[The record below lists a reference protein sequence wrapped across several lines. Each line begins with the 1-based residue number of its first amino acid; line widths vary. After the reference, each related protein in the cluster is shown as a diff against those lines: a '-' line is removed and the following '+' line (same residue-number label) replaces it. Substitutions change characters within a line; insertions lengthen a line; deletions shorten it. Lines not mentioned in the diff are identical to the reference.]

1 MTANGRVTERT
12 PMTETADIKP
22 LALAFTFGAAS
33 GLLLS
38 RISMHAAYIS
48 SATSL
53 LAALTLTVI
62 TSADRRQ
69 AEILLLFLTSGVF
82 CAATSTLTSLGAVAG
97 KPLFAGLAADFRSMI
112 SSIPFPHEGTAPLV
126 NALLTGDRSSL
137 DSSVMNSFRDSGA
150 SHILALSGLHLGII
164 YGILLKVTSI
174 FGKHPTVKAVRSLI
188 IISLCGIYTL
198 ATGASPSL
206 VRAFLFILVNET
218 ARLTHRSNNP
228 LRVYCAALFIQTAI
242 DPQVISSTGFQLSY
256 LAMAGI
262 FLLYPALKKWYPQEE
277 AAGDMLIEK
286 GAGLTESDGLEGV
299 IIDKDAGLTESDR
312 LEGVMIDKGAGLT
325 ERDGLTESDGLEC
338 MMIDKGCCRARRCW
352 TSWMKT
358 IVSAAPRKI
367 WDAAALTISCQ
378 VFTGPLACWK
388 FGTFPKYFL
397 LTNLLSLPLTSAVML
412 LSVSTSVLFAI
423 GICPDFLISLTDS
436 SASLLLFIM
445 KVISSM

>member
-1 MTANGRVTERT
+1 MTSNGRVTERA

-33 GLLLS
+33 GLILS

-53 LAALTLTVI
+53 LVTLTLTLI

-69 AEILLLFLTSGVF
+69 AEILLLFLTAGVF

-242 DPQVISSTGFQLSY
+242 NPQVISSTGFQLSY

-277 AAGDMLIEK
+277 AAGDMLIEN

-299 IIDKDAGLTESDR
+299 
-312 LEGVMIDKGAGLT
+312 
-325 ERDGLTESDGLEC
+325 
-338 MMIDKGCCRARRCW
+338 MIDKGCCRASRCW

-378 VFTGPLACWK
+378 VFTGPLAWWK

>member
-1 MTANGRVTERT
+1 MTSNGRVTERV

-62 TSADRRQ
+62 TSVDRRQ
-69 AEILLLFLTSGVF
+69 AEILLLFLTAGVF
-82 CAATSTLTSLGAVAG
+82 CAATSTLTSLGAVVG

-174 FGKHPTVKAVRSLI
+174 FGKHPTVNAVRSLI

-198 ATGASPSL
+198 TTGASPSL

-242 DPQVISSTGFQLSY
+242 NPQVVSSTGFQLSY

-262 FLLYPALKKWYPQEE
+262 FLLYPALKNGTRRRRPVATCLSK
-277 AAGDMLIEK
+277 
-286 GAGLTESDGLEGV
+286 
-299 IIDKDAGLTESDR
+299 
-312 LEGVMIDKGAGLT
+312 
-325 ERDGLTESDGLEC
+325 
-338 MMIDKGCCRARRCW
+338 RAP
-352 TSWMKT
+352 
-358 IVSAAPRKI
+358 A
-367 WDAAALTISCQ
+367 
-378 VFTGPLACWK
+378 
-388 FGTFPKYFL
+388 
-397 LTNLLSLPLTSAVML
+397 
-412 LSVSTSVLFAI
+412 
-423 GICPDFLISLTDS
+423 
-436 SASLLLFIM
+436 
-445 KVISSM
+445 

>member
-1 MTANGRVTERT
+1 MTANGRVTERA

-38 RISMHAAYIS
+38 RISVHAAYIS

-53 LAALTLTVI
+53 LVALTLTVL

-69 AEILLLFLTSGVF
+69 AEILLLFLTAGVF

-137 DSSVMNSFRDSGA
+137 DGSVMNSFRDSGA

-164 YGILLKVTSI
+164 YGILLKVSSI
-174 FGKHPTVKAVRSLI
+174 FGKHPTVKTVRSLI
-188 IISLCGIYTL
+188 IILLCGIYTL

-286 GAGLTESDGLEGV
+286 DTGLTESDGLEGV
-299 IIDKDAGLTESDR
+299 
-312 LEGVMIDKGAGLT
+312 
-325 ERDGLTESDGLEC
+325 
-338 MMIDKGCCRARRCW
+338 MIDKGCCRASRCW

-378 VFTGPLACWK
+378 VFTGPLAWWK

>member
-62 TSADRRQ
+62 TSVDRRQ
-69 AEILLLFLTSGVF
+69 AEILLLFLTAGVF

-242 DPQVISSTGFQLSY
+242 NPQVISSTGFQLSY

-299 IIDKDAGLTESDR
+299 
-312 LEGVMIDKGAGLT
+312 
-325 ERDGLTESDGLEC
+325 
-338 MMIDKGCCRARRCW
+338 MIDKGCCRASRCW
-352 TSWMKT
+352 TS

-378 VFTGPLACWK
+378 VFTGPLAWWK

-423 GICPDFLISLTDS
+423 GICPDFLISLTDN

>member
-1 MTANGRVTERT
+1 MTSNGRVTERA

-53 LAALTLTVI
+53 LVALALTVI

-69 AEILLLFLTSGVF
+69 AEILLLFLTAGVF

-299 IIDKDAGLTESDR
+299 T
-312 LEGVMIDKGAGLT
+312 
-325 ERDGLTESDGLEC
+325 
-338 MMIDKGCCRARRCW
+338 IDKGCCRARRCW

-378 VFTGPLACWK
+378 VFTGPLAWWK

-436 SASLLLFIM
+436 STSLLLFIM

>member
-1 MTANGRVTERT
+1 MTSNGRVTERA

-174 FGKHPTVKAVRSLI
+174 FGKHPTVKTVRSLI

-206 VRAFLFILVNET
+206 VRAFLFILINET

-242 DPQVISSTGFQLSY
+242 NPQVISSTGFQLSY

-277 AAGDMLIEK
+277 ATGDMLVEK

-299 IIDKDAGLTESDR
+299 
-312 LEGVMIDKGAGLT
+312 
-325 ERDGLTESDGLEC
+325 
-338 MMIDKGCCRARRCW
+338 MIDKGCCRARLCW

-378 VFTGPLACWK
+378 VFTGPLAWWK

>member
-1 MTANGRVTERT
+1 
-12 PMTETADIKP
+12 MTETADIKP

-38 RISMHAAYIS
+38 HISMHAAYIS

-53 LAALTLTVI
+53 LVALTLTVI

-69 AEILLLFLTSGVF
+69 AEILLLFLTAGVF

-137 DSSVMNSFRDSGA
+137 DDSVMNSFRDSGA

-242 DPQVISSTGFQLSY
+242 NPQVISSTGFQLSY

-262 FLLYPALKKWYPQEE
+262 FLLYPALKKWYPQKE
-277 AAGDMLIEK
+277 AAGDMLIEN
-286 GAGLTESDGLEGV
+286 GAGLTESDGLEGMM
-299 IIDKDAGLTESDR
+299 IDKDACR
-312 LEGVMIDKGAGLT
+312 
-325 ERDGLTESDGLEC
+325 TESDGLEGVT
-338 MMIDKGCCRARRCW
+338 IDKGCCRARRCW

-378 VFTGPLACWK
+378 VFTGPLAWWK

>member
-1 MTANGRVTERT
+1 MTSNGRVTERA

-53 LAALTLTVI
+53 LVALTLTVI

-69 AEILLLFLTSGVF
+69 AEILLLFLTAGVF

-262 FLLYPALKKWYPQEE
+262 FLLYPALKKWYPQKE
-277 AAGDMLIEK
+277 AAGDMLIEN

-299 IIDKDAGLTESDR
+299 MIDKDAGRTESDR
-312 LEGVMIDKGAGLT
+312 LEG
-325 ERDGLTESDGLEC
+325 

-378 VFTGPLACWK
+378 VFTGPLAWWK

>member
-1 MTANGRVTERT
+1 MTANGRVTERA

-53 LAALTLTVI
+53 LVALTLTVI

-69 AEILLLFLTSGVF
+69 AEILLLFLTAGVF
-82 CAATSTLTSLGAVAG
+82 CAATSTLTSLGAVDG

-137 DSSVMNSFRDSGA
+137 DDSVMNSFRDSGA

-174 FGKHPTVKAVRSLI
+174 FGKHPTIKAVSSLI

-242 DPQVISSTGFQLSY
+242 NPQVISSTGFQLSY

-299 IIDKDAGLTESDR
+299 
-312 LEGVMIDKGAGLT
+312 
-325 ERDGLTESDGLEC
+325 
-338 MMIDKGCCRARRCW
+338 MIDKGCCRARRCQ

-378 VFTGPLACWK
+378 VFTGPLAWWK

>member
-1 MTANGRVTERT
+1 MTSNGRVTERV

-53 LAALTLTVI
+53 LVALTLTVI

-69 AEILLLFLTSGVF
+69 TEILLLFLTAGVF

-242 DPQVISSTGFQLSY
+242 NPQVISSTGFQLSY

-286 GAGLTESDGLEGV
+286 GAGLTESDVLEG
-299 IIDKDAGLTESDR
+299 G
-312 LEGVMIDKGAGLT
+312 MIDKGG
-325 ERDGLTESDGLEC
+325 
-338 MMIDKGCCRARRCW
+338 CRASRCW

-378 VFTGPLACWK
+378 VFTGPLAWWK

>member
-1 MTANGRVTERT
+1 MTSNGRVTERV

-53 LAALTLTVI
+53 LVALTLTGI

-174 FGKHPTVKAVRSLI
+174 FGKHPTVKVVRSLI

-242 DPQVISSTGFQLSY
+242 NPQVISSTGFQLSY

-277 AAGDMLIEK
+277 AGGDMLIEK
-286 GAGLTESDGLEGV
+286 DAGLTESDGLEGV
-299 IIDKDAGLTESDR
+299 MIDKDAGR
-312 LEGVMIDKGAGLT
+312 
-325 ERDGLTESDGLEC
+325 TESDGLEG

-378 VFTGPLACWK
+378 IFTGPLAWWK

-412 LSVSTSVLFAI
+412 LSVSTSVLFTI

>member
-1 MTANGRVTERT
+1 MTANGRVTERV

-38 RISMHAAYIS
+38 HISMHAAYIS

-53 LAALTLTVI
+53 LVALTLTVI

-112 SSIPFPHEGTAPLV
+112 SSIPFPHAGTAPLV

-137 DSSVMNSFRDSGA
+137 DDSVMNSFRDSGA

-174 FGKHPTVKAVRSLI
+174 FGKHPTVKAIRSLI

-242 DPQVISSTGFQLSY
+242 NPQVISSTGFQLSY

-299 IIDKDAGLTESDR
+299 
-312 LEGVMIDKGAGLT
+312 
-325 ERDGLTESDGLEC
+325 
-338 MMIDKGCCRARRCW
+338 MIDKGCCRARRCQ

-378 VFTGPLACWK
+378 VFTGPLAWWK

>member
-1 MTANGRVTERT
+1 
-12 PMTETADIKP
+12 
-22 LALAFTFGAAS
+22 
-33 GLLLS
+33 
-38 RISMHAAYIS
+38 
-48 SATSL
+48 
-53 LAALTLTVI
+53 
-62 TSADRRQ
+62 
-69 AEILLLFLTSGVF
+69 
-82 CAATSTLTSLGAVAG
+82 
-97 KPLFAGLAADFRSMI
+97 
-112 SSIPFPHEGTAPLV
+112 
-126 NALLTGDRSSL
+126 
-137 DSSVMNSFRDSGA
+137 MNSFRDSGA

-174 FGKHPTVKAVRSLI
+174 FGKHPSVKAVRSLI

-242 DPQVISSTGFQLSY
+242 NPQVISSTGFQLSY

-262 FLLYPALKKWYPQEE
+262 FLLYPALKKWYPQKE
-277 AAGDMLIEK
+277 AAGDMLIEN
-286 GAGLTESDGLEGV
+286 GAGLTESDGPEGV
-299 IIDKDAGLTESDR
+299 R
-312 LEGVMIDKGAGLT
+312 
-325 ERDGLTESDGLEC
+325 
-338 MMIDKGCCRARRCW
+338 IDKGCCRARRCW

-378 VFTGPLACWK
+378 VFTGPLAWWK

>member
-1 MTANGRVTERT
+1 MTSNGRVTERT

-53 LAALTLTVI
+53 LVALTLTVI

-69 AEILLLFLTSGVF
+69 AEILLLFLTAGVF

-112 SSIPFPHEGTAPLV
+112 LSIPFPHEGTAPLV

-137 DSSVMNSFRDSGA
+137 DDSVMNSFRDSGA

-164 YGILLKVTSI
+164 YGILLKMTSI
-174 FGKHPTVKAVRSLI
+174 FGKHPTVKAFRSLI
-188 IISLCGIYTL
+188 IILLCGIYTL

-228 LRVYCAALFIQTAI
+228 LRVYCAALFIQTALN
-242 DPQVISSTGFQLSY
+242 PQVISSTGFQLSY

-262 FLLYPALKKWYPQEE
+262 FLLYPALKKWYTQEE
-277 AAGDMLIEK
+277 AAGDMLIEN
-286 GAGLTESDGLEGV
+286 GASLTESDGLEGV
-299 IIDKDAGLTESDR
+299 TIN
-312 LEGVMIDKGAGLT
+312 
-325 ERDGLTESDGLEC
+325 
-338 MMIDKGCCRARRCW
+338 KGCCRARRCW

-378 VFTGPLACWK
+378 VFTGPLAWWK

-412 LSVSTSVLFAI
+412 LSVSTSVLFTI

>member
-1 MTANGRVTERT
+1 
-12 PMTETADIKP
+12 MTETADIKP

-53 LAALTLTVI
+53 LVALTLTVI

-69 AEILLLFLTSGVF
+69 TEILLLFLTAGVF

-242 DPQVISSTGFQLSY
+242 NPQVISSTGFQLSY

-286 GAGLTESDGLEGV
+286 GAGLTESDVLEG
-299 IIDKDAGLTESDR
+299 G
-312 LEGVMIDKGAGLT
+312 MIDKGG
-325 ERDGLTESDGLEC
+325 
-338 MMIDKGCCRARRCW
+338 CRASRCW

-378 VFTGPLACWK
+378 VFTGPLAWWK

>member
-1 MTANGRVTERT
+1 MTSNGRVTERT

-53 LAALTLTVI
+53 LIALTLTVI

-69 AEILLLFLTSGVF
+69 AEILLLFLTAGVF

-174 FGKHPTVKAVRSLI
+174 FGKHPTVKVVRSLI

-242 DPQVISSTGFQLSY
+242 NPQVISSTGFQLSY

-262 FLLYPALKKWYPQEE
+262 FLLYPALKKWYPQKE
-277 AAGDMLIEK
+277 AAGDMLIENDAGLAESDGLEGVMIDK
-286 GAGLTESDGLEGV
+286 DAGLTESDGLEGV
-299 IIDKDAGLTESDR
+299 
-312 LEGVMIDKGAGLT
+312 
-325 ERDGLTESDGLEC
+325 
-338 MMIDKGCCRARRCW
+338 MIDKGCCRASRCW

-378 VFTGPLACWK
+378 VFTGPLAWWK

>member
-1 MTANGRVTERT
+1 MTSNGRVTERA

-53 LAALTLTVI
+53 LVALTLTVI

-69 AEILLLFLTSGVF
+69 AEILLLFLTAGVF

-242 DPQVISSTGFQLSY
+242 NPQVVSSTGFQLSY

-277 AAGDMLIEK
+277 AGGDMLIEK
-286 GAGLTESDGLEGV
+286 GAGLTESNGLEG
-299 IIDKDAGLTESDR
+299 
-312 LEGVMIDKGAGLT
+312 
-325 ERDGLTESDGLEC
+325 
-338 MMIDKGCCRARRCW
+338 MMIDKGCCRARRCR

-378 VFTGPLACWK
+378 VFTGPLAWWK

>member
-1 MTANGRVTERT
+1 MTSNGRVTERA

-38 RISMHAAYIS
+38 RVSMHAAYIS

-53 LAALTLTVI
+53 LVALALTVI

-69 AEILLLFLTSGVF
+69 AEILLLFLTAGVF

-112 SSIPFPHEGTAPLV
+112 SSIPFRHEGTAPLV

-137 DSSVMNSFRDSGA
+137 DDSVMNSLRDSGA

-242 DPQVISSTGFQLSY
+242 NPQVISSIGFQLSY

-299 IIDKDAGLTESDR
+299 
-312 LEGVMIDKGAGLT
+312 
-325 ERDGLTESDGLEC
+325 
-338 MMIDKGCCRARRCW
+338 MIDKGCCRARHCW

-378 VFTGPLACWK
+378 VFTGPLAWWK

>member
-1 MTANGRVTERT
+1 MTSDGRVTERA

-53 LAALTLTVI
+53 LVALTLTVI

-69 AEILLLFLTSGVF
+69 AEILLLFLTAGVF

-137 DSSVMNSFRDSGA
+137 DDSVMNSFRDSGA

-174 FGKHPTVKAVRSLI
+174 FGKHPSVKAVRSLI

-242 DPQVISSTGFQLSY
+242 NPQVISSTGFQLSY

-262 FLLYPALKKWYPQEE
+262 FLLYPALKKWYPQED

-299 IIDKDAGLTESDR
+299 T
-312 LEGVMIDKGAGLT
+312 
-325 ERDGLTESDGLEC
+325 
-338 MMIDKGCCRARRCW
+338 IDKGCCRARRCW

-378 VFTGPLACWK
+378 VFTGPLAWWK

>member
-1 MTANGRVTERT
+1 MTSNGRVTERA

-38 RISMHAAYIS
+38 RVSMHAAYIS

-53 LAALTLTVI
+53 LVALTLTVI

-69 AEILLLFLTSGVF
+69 AEILLLFLTAGVF
-82 CAATSTLTSLGAVAG
+82 CAATSTLTSLGAAAG

-174 FGKHPTVKAVRSLI
+174 FGKHPTIKAVRSLI

-242 DPQVISSTGFQLSY
+242 NPQMISSTGFQLSY

-299 IIDKDAGLTESDR
+299 
-312 LEGVMIDKGAGLT
+312 
-325 ERDGLTESDGLEC
+325 
-338 MMIDKGCCRARRCW
+338 MIDKGCCRASRCW

-378 VFTGPLACWK
+378 VFTGPLAWWK

>member
-1 MTANGRVTERT
+1 MTSNGRVTERA

-38 RISMHAAYIS
+38 HISMHAAYIS

-53 LAALTLTVI
+53 LAALTLTLI

-69 AEILLLFLTSGVF
+69 AEILLLFLTAGVF

-137 DSSVMNSFRDSGA
+137 DDSVMNSFRNSGA

-174 FGKHPTVKAVRSLI
+174 FGKHPTVKAARSLI

-277 AAGDMLIEK
+277 AAGDMLIEN

-299 IIDKDAGLTESDR
+299 MIDKDAGLTESDG
-312 LEGVMIDKGAGLT
+312 LEGV
-325 ERDGLTESDGLEC
+325 
-338 MMIDKGCCRARRCW
+338 MIDKGCCRARHYW

-358 IVSAAPRKI
+358 IMSAAPRKI

-378 VFTGPLACWK
+378 VFTGPLAWWK

-423 GICPDFLISLTDS
+423 GICPDFLITLTDS

>member
-1 MTANGRVTERT
+1 
-12 PMTETADIKP
+12 MTETADIKP

-53 LAALTLTVI
+53 LVALTLTLI

-69 AEILLLFLTSGVF
+69 AEILLLFLTAGIF

-242 DPQVISSTGFQLSY
+242 NPQVISSTGFQLSY

-286 GAGLTESDGLEGV
+286 GAGRAESDGLEGV
-299 IIDKDAGLTESDR
+299 IIDKDCG
-312 LEGVMIDKGAGLT
+312 
-325 ERDGLTESDGLEC
+325 
-338 MMIDKGCCRARRCW
+338 RARRCW

-378 VFTGPLACWK
+378 VFTGPLAWWK

-412 LSVSTSVLFAI
+412 LSVSTSVLFTI

>member
-1 MTANGRVTERT
+1 MTSNGRVTERA

-53 LAALTLTVI
+53 LVALTLTVI

-69 AEILLLFLTSGVF
+69 AEILLLFLTAGVF

-242 DPQVISSTGFQLSY
+242 NPQVISSTGFQLSY

-277 AAGDMLIEK
+277 AAGDMLIEN
-286 GAGLTESDGLEGV
+286 GASLTESDGLEGV
-299 IIDKDAGLTESDR
+299 
-312 LEGVMIDKGAGLT
+312 
-325 ERDGLTESDGLEC
+325 
-338 MMIDKGCCRARRCW
+338 MIDKGCCRASRCW

-378 VFTGPLACWK
+378 VFTGPLAWWK

-445 KVISSM
+445 KVIASM

>member
-1 MTANGRVTERT
+1 
-12 PMTETADIKP
+12 MTETADIKP

-38 RISMHAAYIS
+38 HISMHAAYIS

-53 LAALTLTVI
+53 LVALTLTLI

-69 AEILLLFLTSGVF
+69 AEILLLFLTAGVF

-97 KPLFAGLAADFRSMI
+97 KQLFAGLAADFRSMI

-137 DSSVMNSFRDSGA
+137 DDSVMNSFRDSGA

-206 VRAFLFILVNET
+206 VRAFLFILINET

-277 AAGDMLIEK
+277 ASGDMLIEK

-299 IIDKDAGLTESDR
+299 MIDKDAGLTESDV
-312 LEGVMIDKGAGLT
+312 LEGG
-325 ERDGLTESDGLEC
+325 
-338 MMIDKGCCRARRCW
+338 MIDKGCCRARRCW

-378 VFTGPLACWK
+378 VFTGPLAWWK

>member
-1 MTANGRVTERT
+1 MTSNGRVTERT

-69 AEILLLFLTSGVF
+69 AEILLLFLTAGVF

-97 KPLFAGLAADFRSMI
+97 EPLFAGLAADFRSMI

-174 FGKHPTVKAVRSLI
+174 FGKRPTVKAVRSLI

-242 DPQVISSTGFQLSY
+242 NPQVISSTGFQLSY

-299 IIDKDAGLTESDR
+299 MT
-312 LEGVMIDKGAGLT
+312 
-325 ERDGLTESDGLEC
+325 
-338 MMIDKGCCRARRCW
+338 DKGCCRARRCW

-378 VFTGPLACWK
+378 IFTGPLAWWK

-412 LSVSTSVLFAI
+412 LSVSSSVLFAI

-436 SASLLLFIM
+436 CASLLLFIM

>member
-1 MTANGRVTERT
+1 MTSNGRVTERV

-22 LALAFTFGAAS
+22 LALAFTLGAAS

-53 LAALTLTVI
+53 LVALALTII

-69 AEILLLFLTSGVF
+69 AEILLLFLAAGVF
-82 CAATSTLTSLGAVAG
+82 CAATSTLTSLGAIAG

-137 DSSVMNSFRDSGA
+137 DSSVMKSFRDSGA

-242 DPQVISSTGFQLSY
+242 NPQVISSTGFQLSY

-286 GAGLTESDGLEGV
+286 GAGLTESDGLECM
-299 IIDKDAGLTESDR
+299 
-312 LEGVMIDKGAGLT
+312 MIDKGAGLT
-325 ERDGLTESDGLEC
+325 ESDGLEGVMIDKDAGRTESDGLEG
-338 MMIDKGCCRARRCW
+338 MMIDKGCCRARRCR

-378 VFTGPLACWK
+378 VFTGPLAWWK

>member
-1 MTANGRVTERT
+1 MTSNGRVTERV

-38 RISMHAAYIS
+38 HISMHAAYIS

-53 LAALTLTVI
+53 LAALTLTLI

-69 AEILLLFLTSGVF
+69 AEILLLFLTTGVF

-137 DSSVMNSFRDSGA
+137 DDSVMNSFRDSGA

-174 FGKHPTVKAVRSLI
+174 FGKHPTVKAIRSLI

-242 DPQVISSTGFQLSY
+242 NPQVISSTGFQLSY

-299 IIDKDAGLTESDR
+299 
-312 LEGVMIDKGAGLT
+312 
-325 ERDGLTESDGLEC
+325 
-338 MMIDKGCCRARRCW
+338 MIDKGCCRARRCQ

-378 VFTGPLACWK
+378 VFTGPLAWWK

-423 GICPDFLISLTDS
+423 GICPDFLITLTDS

>member
-1 MTANGRVTERT
+1 MTANGRVTERA

-38 RISMHAAYIS
+38 RISMYAAYIS

-53 LAALTLTVI
+53 LVALTLTVI

-82 CAATSTLTSLGAVAG
+82 CAATSTLTSLGVVAG

-137 DSSVMNSFRDSGA
+137 DSSVMNRFQDSGA

-174 FGKHPTVKAVRSLI
+174 FGKHPTVKSVRSLI

-242 DPQVISSTGFQLSY
+242 NPQVISSTGFQLSY

-277 AAGDMLIEK
+277 ATGDMLVEK

-299 IIDKDAGLTESDR
+299 
-312 LEGVMIDKGAGLT
+312 
-325 ERDGLTESDGLEC
+325 
-338 MMIDKGCCRARRCW
+338 MIDKGCCRARRCR

-378 VFTGPLACWK
+378 VFTGPLAWWK

>member
-1 MTANGRVTERT
+1 
-12 PMTETADIKP
+12 MTETEDIKP

-53 LAALTLTVI
+53 LVALTLTVI
-62 TSADRRQ
+62 TSTDRRQ
-69 AEILLLFLTSGVF
+69 AEILLLFLTAGVF

-137 DSSVMNSFRDSGA
+137 DSSIMNSFRDSGA

-188 IISLCGIYTL
+188 IILLCGIYTL

-206 VRAFLFILVNET
+206 VRAFLFILINET

-242 DPQVISSTGFQLSY
+242 NPQVISSTGFQLSY

-262 FLLYPALKKWYPQEE
+262 FLLYPALKKWYPQKED
-277 AAGDMLIEK
+277 ADDMLIEN
-286 GAGLTESDGLEGV
+286 GAGLTESDGLEGMM
-299 IIDKDAGLTESDR
+299 IDKDACR
-312 LEGVMIDKGAGLT
+312 
-325 ERDGLTESDGLEC
+325 TESDGLEGVT
-338 MMIDKGCCRARRCW
+338 IDKGCCRARRCW

-378 VFTGPLACWK
+378 IFTGPLAWWK

>member
-1 MTANGRVTERT
+1 MTSNGRVTERA

-69 AEILLLFLTSGVF
+69 AEILLLFLTAGVF
-82 CAATSTLTSLGAVAG
+82 CAATSTLTSLCAVAG

-242 DPQVISSTGFQLSY
+242 NPQVISSTGFQLSY

-262 FLLYPALKKWYPQEE
+262 FLLYPALKKWYPQKE
-277 AAGDMLIEK
+277 AAGDMLIENGAGLTESDGLEGVTIDK

-299 IIDKDAGLTESDR
+299 
-312 LEGVMIDKGAGLT
+312 
-325 ERDGLTESDGLEC
+325 
-338 MMIDKGCCRARRCW
+338 MIDKGCCRARRCW

-378 VFTGPLACWK
+378 VFTGPLAWWK

>member
-1 MTANGRVTERT
+1 
-12 PMTETADIKP
+12 MTETADIKP

-53 LAALTLTVI
+53 LVALTLTVI

-69 AEILLLFLTSGVF
+69 AEILLLFLTAGVF

-112 SSIPFPHEGTAPLV
+112 SSIPFPHDGTAPLV

-206 VRAFLFILVNET
+206 VRAFLFILINET

-262 FLLYPALKKWYPQEE
+262 FLLYPALKKWYPQKE
-277 AAGDMLIEK
+277 AAGDILIEK
-286 GAGLTESDGLEGV
+286 GAGRTESDGLEGV
-299 IIDKDAGLTESDR
+299 
-312 LEGVMIDKGAGLT
+312 
-325 ERDGLTESDGLEC
+325 
-338 MMIDKGCCRARRCW
+338 MIDKGCCRARRCC

-358 IVSAAPRKI
+358 IVSVAPRKI

-378 VFTGPLACWK
+378 VFTGPLAWWK

>member
-1 MTANGRVTERT
+1 MTSNGRVTERA

-242 DPQVISSTGFQLSY
+242 NPQVISSTGFQLSY

-277 AAGDMLIEK
+277 EAAGDMLIEK

-299 IIDKDAGLTESDR
+299 MIDKDAGR
-312 LEGVMIDKGAGLT
+312 
-325 ERDGLTESDGLEC
+325 TESDGLEG

-352 TSWMKT
+352 TSWMKR

-378 VFTGPLACWK
+378 VFTGPLAWWK

>member
-1 MTANGRVTERT
+1 MTSNGRVTERA

-53 LAALTLTVI
+53 LVALTLTLI

-69 AEILLLFLTSGVF
+69 AEILLLFLTAGVF

-242 DPQVISSTGFQLSY
+242 NPQVISSTGFQLSY

-262 FLLYPALKKWYPQEE
+262 FLLYPALKKWYPQE

-286 GAGLTESDGLEGV
+286 GTGPTESDGLEGMM
-299 IIDKDAGLTESDR
+299 IDKDAG
-312 LEGVMIDKGAGLT
+312 
-325 ERDGLTESDGLEC
+325 
-338 MMIDKGCCRARRCW
+338 RARRCW

-378 VFTGPLACWK
+378 VFTGPLAWWK

-412 LSVSTSVLFAI
+412 LSVSTSVLFTI

>member
-1 MTANGRVTERT
+1 MTSNGRVTERA

-53 LAALTLTVI
+53 LVALTLTVI

-69 AEILLLFLTSGVF
+69 AEILLLFLTAGVF

-137 DSSVMNSFRDSGA
+137 DDSVMNSFRDSGA

-174 FGKHPTVKAVRSLI
+174 FGKHPTIKAVRSLI
-188 IISLCGIYTL
+188 IISLCWIYTL
-198 ATGASPSL
+198 ATEASPSL

-242 DPQVISSTGFQLSY
+242 NPQVISSTGFQLSY

-277 AAGDMLIEK
+277 AAGDMLVEK

-299 IIDKDAGLTESDR
+299 
-312 LEGVMIDKGAGLT
+312 
-325 ERDGLTESDGLEC
+325 
-338 MMIDKGCCRARRCW
+338 MIDKGCCRARRCR

-378 VFTGPLACWK
+378 VFTGPLAWWK

-423 GICPDFLISLTDS
+423 GICPDFLITLTDS

>member
-1 MTANGRVTERT
+1 MASNGRVTERT

-53 LAALTLTVI
+53 LVALTLTVI

-69 AEILLLFLTSGVF
+69 AEILLLFLTAGVF

-242 DPQVISSTGFQLSY
+242 NPQVISSTGFQLSY

-286 GAGLTESDGLEGV
+286 GAGRTESDGLEGV
-299 IIDKDAGLTESDR
+299 T
-312 LEGVMIDKGAGLT
+312 
-325 ERDGLTESDGLEC
+325 
-338 MMIDKGCCRARRCW
+338 IDKGCCRARRCW

-358 IVSAAPRKI
+358 ILSAAPRKI

-378 VFTGPLACWK
+378 IFTGPLAWWK

>member
-1 MTANGRVTERT
+1 MTSNGRVTERV

-38 RISMHAAYIS
+38 RISVHAAYIS

-53 LAALTLTVI
+53 LVALTLTVI
-62 TSADRRQ
+62 SSSDRRQ
-69 AEILLLFLTSGVF
+69 AEILLLFLTAGVF
-82 CAATSTLTSLGAVAG
+82 CAATSALTSLGAVAG

-242 DPQVISSTGFQLSY
+242 NPQVISSTGFQLSY

-286 GAGLTESDGLEGV
+286 GTGPTESDGLEGV
-299 IIDKDAGLTESDR
+299 
-312 LEGVMIDKGAGLT
+312 
-325 ERDGLTESDGLEC
+325 
-338 MMIDKGCCRARRCW
+338 MIDKGCCRASRCW

-378 VFTGPLACWK
+378 VFTGPLAWWK

>member
-1 MTANGRVTERT
+1 MTSNGRVTERT

-53 LAALTLTVI
+53 LVALTLTVI

-69 AEILLLFLTSGVF
+69 AEILLLFLTAGVF

-174 FGKHPTVKAVRSLI
+174 FGKHPTVKTIRSLI

-242 DPQVISSTGFQLSY
+242 NPQVISSTGFQLSY

-262 FLLYPALKKWYPQEE
+262 FLLYPALKKWYPQKE
-277 AAGDMLIEK
+277 AAGDMLIEND
-286 GAGLTESDGLEGV
+286 AGLTESDGLEGV
-299 IIDKDAGLTESDR
+299 MIDKDAGRTESDV
-312 LEGVMIDKGAGLT
+312 LEGG
-325 ERDGLTESDGLEC
+325 
-338 MMIDKGCCRARRCW
+338 MIDKGCCRARRCW

-378 VFTGPLACWK
+378 VFTGPLAWWK

>member
-1 MTANGRVTERT
+1 MTSNGRVTERA

-38 RISMHAAYIS
+38 RVSMHAAYIS

-53 LAALTLTVI
+53 LVALTLTVI

-69 AEILLLFLTSGVF
+69 AEILLLFLTAGVF
-82 CAATSTLTSLGAVAG
+82 CAATSTLTSLGAAAG

-112 SSIPFPHEGTAPLV
+112 SSSPFPHEGTAPLV

-242 DPQVISSTGFQLSY
+242 NPQVISSTGFQLSY

-299 IIDKDAGLTESDR
+299 I
-312 LEGVMIDKGAGLT
+312 DKG
-325 ERDGLTESDGLEC
+325 S
-338 MMIDKGCCRARRCW
+338 CRARRCW

-378 VFTGPLACWK
+378 VFTGPLAWWK

-436 SASLLLFIM
+436 CASLLLFIM

>member
-69 AEILLLFLTSGVF
+69 AEILLLFLTAGVF

-242 DPQVISSTGFQLSY
+242 NPQVISSTGFQLSY

-286 GAGLTESDGLEGV
+286 GAGLTESDGLEV
-299 IIDKDAGLTESDR
+299 VTIN
-312 LEGVMIDKGAGLT
+312 
-325 ERDGLTESDGLEC
+325 
-338 MMIDKGCCRARRCW
+338 KGCCRARRCW

-358 IVSAAPRKI
+358 ILSAAPRKI

-378 VFTGPLACWK
+378 VFTGPLAWWK

>member
-1 MTANGRVTERT
+1 
-12 PMTETADIKP
+12 MTETADIKP

-38 RISMHAAYIS
+38 RISVHAAYIS

-53 LAALTLTVI
+53 LVALTLTVI

-69 AEILLLFLTSGVF
+69 AEILLLFLTAGVF

-242 DPQVISSTGFQLSY
+242 NPQVISSTGFQLSY

-262 FLLYPALKKWYPQEE
+262 FLLYPALKKWYPQKE

-286 GAGLTESDGLEGV
+286 GAGLTESDGLEG
-299 IIDKDAGLTESDR
+299 
-312 LEGVMIDKGAGLT
+312 
-325 ERDGLTESDGLEC
+325 
-338 MMIDKGCCRARRCW
+338 MMIDKGCCRAGRCW

-378 VFTGPLACWK
+378 VFTGPLAWWK

-436 SASLLLFIM
+436 CASLLLFIM